1 MSWIYLD
8 SQVVNALEGLAAL
21 AFSAVSAYSLRLIRA
36 HVSAKNLVLAEAII
50 AKAVKAAQQL
60 GAGKLTGAAK
70 FQLAEQRIITE
81 LARFGITLTPEEI
94 QTGIEAAVTD
104 LKAAGGALVSDAP
117 PALPTAAQTQAAAA
131 AALRAVADQID
142 ATAPTPAANVT
153 VNVATPATDAPA
165 DPLTA
170 PASA

>member
-1 MSWIYLD
+1 MSLHTIDLT
-8 SQVVNALEGLAAL
+8 SLAGFGSL
-21 AFSAVSAYSLRLIRA
+21 ASLAIAAAVTYAMKAIRA
-36 HVSAKNLVLAEAII
+36 HVSVKNLVLAEAII

-60 GAGKLTGAAK
+60 GAGKLTGTAK

-142 ATAPTPAANVT
+142 ATAPAPAANVT
-153 VNVATPATDAPA
+153 VNVATPATDA
-165 DPLTA
+165 
-170 PASA
+170 SAATPTGALVG